1 MKKRVLAL
9 LAIIFPVLTTVIA
22 QENPN
27 TSTDSAALRALLV
40 GRALPQERVYLHF
53 DNTTYYLGETM
64 WFKAFVTSHSDDNPT
79 VLSRVL
85 YVELMSPEGY
95 VVKTDKYRIDDNG
108 TCHGGIYLDPEYL
121 SGFFEVRAY
130 TRYMLNWGD
139 ESIFSR
145 VFPVYDKVNNG
156 DWEFRNIRDRSQGF
170 FANKTFKKKIEPEI
184 RFYPESGHLVDG
196 IETRV
201 AYELTGFN
209 GIDLYEEIT
218 IFADG
223 KPLLKT
229 RPQHMGKGSFTLT
242 PAQGTEYT
250 ARFATDN
257 GKGKK
262 KEKKYRLDLP
272 RIESAGCVISVNEHE
287 DSVVLVVE
295 SKALGNEE
303 IGFAILHRNG
313 LGFYRKIEDKGDRI
327 SLPMKELREGVNRA
341 IVFCGRQ
348 PLAERLFFVQHDS
361 LQAGDHQTVK
371 LRVTGNGQSMHEL
384 EPEAH
389 GRISLTVERE
399 DGKPLDNETE
409 FALSVSDHSGHQIT
423 SWRYNMYT
431 YLLLGSELKG
441 YIPDAH
447 QYFDPENPKRKEYL
461 DLVMLT
467 NGWTAYDWAELTAG
481 NFSSIVPPEEGIV
494 VKGKLVM
501 RVRNL
506 KFGELGGFKFH
517 PQPYMPVRIDF
528 TSNDSTIKAQAFRT
542 DSVGKFSIV
551 LDDFTGKQTV
561 ALSPETYIRHSNKV
575 NYGFYMDKYFSPKPK
590 RFHFWQQNV
599 GSSIRSVEDTV
610 GIGMSK
616 IGIHAY
622 MFNDFDVTAKKR
634 RRHTDTAPI
643 SELRLDYLEEWE
655 YAMDVWLE
663 QNNSY
668 DLETTHDYSVPDA
681 SSDVEKNQEN
691 VNDSSDG
698 VLATSQYI
706 NPVWAGFDNKQ
717 HNVLSVSDVLNSIYD
732 RYDLG
737 WQNWVYPAVIHDE
750 YCSDSIPVYDV
761 KYIHGID
768 VEAMTNF
775 KEVILTSDPKKLET
789 VSGGY
794 ARWKFREENVL
805 PNKHPYERFYYGFL
819 TQLGTG
825 NKFKEDSRL
834 YDSDLEYD
842 MELASRNIT
851 KNERW
856 SMEHPNNI
864 AYLIPD
870 RRDNKSLIRNDLSVS
885 SSTRRYTSVQG
896 YTVAKQFYSPDY
908 STMVPDGNDY
918 RRTLLW
924 NPSVKSVDGKLQVE
938 LYNSS
943 TCNTVAVDVLGYD
956 GNTVFSNDEAVV
968 TREDSCIKRSNRV
981 RAERV
986 DNLVQDSIFLA
997 QCEYEFGIAEM
1008 YYNKK
1013 NYKKAL
1019 TAYIELLQYN
1029 YPPAFYRIGEYY
1041 MKGINLKTRYDLAA
1055 SFLERGAEL
1064 GVPGCYYELSQMH
1077 RQGLYYQQDREK
1089 EVELLEIAAD
1099 LHEPRALLLFG
1110 QYLLNGEV
1118 VEKDTLRATGLL
1130 RECAL
1135 TDNPEAI
1142 YEYSI
1147 LMIAAGV
1154 EKDSVLGIPLQCVET
1169 AANGGSKDALMWM
1182 VEYEESNGN
1191 LVQAYRYALMA
1202 HHLGDKRG
1210 TKALADCY
1218 YHGRGVKRDKR
1229 LAKDLYRDA
1238 AKAGNE
1244 EAKRMLEEW

>member
-1 MKKRVLAL
+1 M
-9 LAIIFPVLTTVIA
+9 
-22 QENPN
+22 
-27 TSTDSAALRALLV
+27 
-40 GRALPQERVYLHF
+40 
-53 DNTTYYLGETM
+53 
-64 WFKAFVTSHSDDNPT
+64 
-79 VLSRVL
+79 
-85 YVELMSPEGY
+85 
-95 VVKTDKYRIDDNG
+95 
-108 TCHGGIYLDPEYL
+108 
-121 SGFFEVRAY
+121 
-130 TRYMLNWGD
+130 
-139 ESIFSR
+139 
-145 VFPVYDKVNNG
+145 
-156 DWEFRNIRDRSQGF
+156 
-170 FANKTFKKKIEPEI
+170 
-184 RFYPESGHLVDG
+184 
-196 IETRV
+196 
-201 AYELTGFN
+201 
-209 GIDLYEEIT
+209 
-218 IFADG
+218 
-223 KPLLKT
+223 
-229 RPQHMGKGSFTLT
+229 
-242 PAQGTEYT
+242 
-250 ARFATDN
+250 
-257 GKGKK
+257 
-262 KEKKYRLDLP
+262 
-272 RIESAGCVISVNEHE
+272 
-287 DSVVLVVE
+287 
-295 SKALGNEE
+295 
-303 IGFAILHRNG
+303 
-313 LGFYRKIEDKGDRI
+313 
-327 SLPMKELREGVNRA
+327 
-341 IVFCGRQ
+341 
-348 PLAERLFFVQHDS
+348 
-361 LQAGDHQTVK
+361 
-371 LRVTGNGQSMHEL
+371 
-384 EPEAH
+384 
-389 GRISLTVERE
+389 
-399 DGKPLDNETE
+399 
-409 FALSVSDHSGHQIT
+409 
-423 SWRYNMYT
+423 
-431 YLLLGSELKG
+431 
-441 YIPDAH
+441 
-447 QYFDPENPKRKEYL
+447 
-461 DLVMLT
+461 
-467 NGWTAYDWAELTAG
+467 
-481 NFSSIVPPEEGIV
+481 
-494 VKGKLVM
+494 
-501 RVRNL
+501 
-506 KFGELGGFKFH
+506 
-517 PQPYMPVRIDF
+517 
-528 TSNDSTIKAQAFRT
+528 
-542 DSVGKFSIV
+542 
-551 LDDFTGKQTV
+551 
-561 ALSPETYIRHSNKV
+561 
-575 NYGFYMDKYFSPKPK
+575 
-590 RFHFWQQNV
+590 
-599 GSSIRSVEDTV
+599 
-610 GIGMSK
+610 
-616 IGIHAY
+616 
-622 MFNDFDVTAKKR
+622 
-634 RRHTDTAPI
+634 
-643 SELRLDYLEEWE
+643 
-655 YAMDVWLE
+655 
-663 QNNSY
+663 
-668 DLETTHDYSVPDA
+668 
-681 SSDVEKNQEN
+681 
-691 VNDSSDG
+691 
-698 VLATSQYI
+698 
-706 NPVWAGFDNKQ
+706 
-717 HNVLSVSDVLNSIYD
+717 
-732 RYDLG
+732 
-737 WQNWVYPAVIHDE
+737 YPAVIHDE

-924 NPSVKSVDGKLQVE
+924 NPSVKSVDGKLLVE

-986 DNLVQDSIFLA
+986 DNLVQDSMFLA
-997 QCEYEFGIAEM
+997 QCEHEFGIAEI

-1154 EKDSVLGIPLQCVET
+1154 EKDSVLGTPLQCVET